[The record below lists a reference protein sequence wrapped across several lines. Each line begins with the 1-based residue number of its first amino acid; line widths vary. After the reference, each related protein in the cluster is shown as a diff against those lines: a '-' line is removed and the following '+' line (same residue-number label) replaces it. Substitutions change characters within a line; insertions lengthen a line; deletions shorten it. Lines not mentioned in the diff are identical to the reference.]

1 MGNLKYDKDDI
12 VTLEWMQQLRLRP
25 GMYIG
30 EVGNGSGYHDC
41 IYILLKEVVDNAVDE
56 FLAGAGRQVDIT
68 VDYQTGEMSVRDYGR
83 GIPIGTLAD
92 CVGTMNT
99 SGKYRKGGAF
109 QYSAGMNGVGAKA
122 VNGLSSR
129 LEARSIRD
137 GKIEEVEFKAGV
149 LVSRRCGKC
158 APSDKRGTWIKW
170 QPDAK
175 LLPKFTVKEEH
186 VIRRIRMYAYVN
198 PGLKFVL
205 NGQEIEQPGG
215 LADLVKDELKSTTL
229 YEPFRMKTKT
239 MEIIFTHTNR
249 CNDEFHTFV
258 NGQYT
263 TDGGTHLTAFKEA
276 LTKALNE
283 YDPKKRFDGDDVR
296 DGIFACVA
304 IRMDEP
310 NFVGQTKVKLAEQ
323 EKRSVWVQE
332 WKKEIFEELHRH
344 PEETAKLIA
353 KVEETARLHGQLN
366 EIKKKAKKL
375 TAASALN
382 IRKLEDCREHLR
394 LDRKGDK
401 KGWGE
406 ETMLFLTEGDSAGG
420 TVSRARDARYQAV
433 YPLRGKVKN
442 MTDAD
447 RNAIIDNKE
456 LYNMVRALG
465 VQDDLEHLRYGK
477 IVFAT
482 DADVDGLHIRNLLI
496 TFFMRFFRRLVADGR
511 VYILETPL
519 YRVRKDKGKDK
530 EVVYCYSDSER
541 DAALARL
548 GKGAE
553 LTRFKGLGEI
563 QPEDFTEF
571 IGKDIRLIPLS
582 CNDDVDPDKSLEF
595 YMGDNTP
602 ARRDYIMNHLVCT
615 ENDFE

>member
-1 MGNLKYDKDDI
+1 
-12 VTLEWMQQLRLRP
+12 
-25 GMYIG
+25 
-30 EVGNGSGYHDC
+30 
-41 IYILLKEVVDNAVDE
+41 
-56 FLAGAGRQVDIT
+56 
-68 VDYQTGEMSVRDYGR
+68 
-83 GIPIGTLAD
+83 
-92 CVGTMNT
+92 
-99 SGKYRKGGAF
+99 
-109 QYSAGMNGVGAKA
+109 
-122 VNGLSSR
+122 
-129 LEARSIRD
+129 
-137 GKIEEVEFKAGV
+137 
-149 LVSRRCGKC
+149 
-158 APSDKRGTWIKW
+158 
-170 QPDAK
+170 
-175 LLPKFTVKEEH
+175 
-186 VIRRIRMYAYVN
+186 
-198 PGLKFVL
+198 
-205 NGQEIEQPGG
+205 
-215 LADLVKDELKSTTL
+215 
-229 YEPFRMKTKT
+229 MKTKT

-249 CNDEFHTFV
+249 YNDEFHTFV

-394 LDRKGDK
+394 LDKKGDK

-496 TFFMRFFRRLVADGR
+496 AFFMRFFRRLVADGR

-582 CNDDVDPDKSLEF
+582 CNDDVDPDKSLKF
-595 YMGDNTP
+595 YMGDNSP
-602 ARRDYIMNHLVCT
+602 ARRNYIMNHLVCT

>member
-1 MGNLKYDKDDI
+1 MASAKYDKNDV
-12 VTLEWMQQLRLRP
+12 VTLSWLEQLRLRP

-30 EVGNGSGYHDC
+30 EIGDGSGYHDC
-41 IYILLKEVVDNAVDE
+41 IYVLLKEIVDNAVDE
-56 FLAGAGRQVDIT
+56 FIMGAGGQVD
-68 VDYQTGEMSVRDYGR
+68 VNVGYKTGAMSVRDYGR
-83 GIPIGTLAD
+83 GVPIGTLAD

-99 SGKYRKGGAF
+99 SAKYKKRAF
-109 QYSAGMNGVGAKA
+109 RFSAGMNGVGAKA
-122 VNGLSSR
+122 VNALSAR
-129 LEARSIRD
+129 FEARTVR
-137 GKIEEVEFKAGV
+137 GGQYEEVVFEKGV
-149 LVSRRCGKC
+149 LVSKRRGKC
-158 APSDKRGTWIKW
+158 ADGEHDGTRIAWS
-170 QPDAK
+170 PDSS
-175 LLPKFTVKEEH
+175 LLPRFTVREEH
-186 VIRRIRMYAYVN
+186 VVRRIRMYAYVN

-205 NGQEIEQPGG
+205 NGQEIVQPGG
-215 LADLVKDELKSTTL
+215 FEDLLKDELKSAVL
-229 YEPFRMKTKT
+229 YRPFHIKGKML
-239 MEIIFTHTNR
+239 EILFTHTGR
-249 CNDEFHTFV
+249 YSDEYHTFV

-276 LTKALNE
+276 LTKALND
-283 YDPKKRFDGDDVR
+283 YAPKKKFDGDDVR
-296 DGIFACVA
+296 EGIFACVA
-304 IRMDEP
+304 IWMDDP
-310 NFVGQTKVKLAEQ
+310 NFIGQTKVKLAEQ
-323 EKRSVWVQE
+323 DKRSGWVQE
-332 WKKEIFEELHRH
+332 WKKEILAALHRA
-344 PEETAKLIA
+344 PEETAKLLA
-353 KVEETARLHGQLN
+353 KVEETAKLHGQMS

-375 TAASALN
+375 SAASALN

-442 MTDAD
+442 MTGAGRDAIVD
-447 RNAIIDNKE
+447 NAE

-465 VQDDLEHLRYGK
+465 IQDDLAHLRYGK

-496 TFFMRFFRRLVADGR
+496 TFFMRFFREIVADGR

-530 EVVYCYSDSER
+530 EIVYCYSDAER

-548 GKGAE
+548 GTGAE

-563 QPEDFTEF
+563 QPEDFTAF
-571 IGKDIRLIPLS
+571 IGKDIRLQPVI
-582 CNDDVDPDKSLEF
+582 CTQDRNPDKSLEF

-602 ARRDYIMNHLVCT
+602 ERRDYIMNNIVCT